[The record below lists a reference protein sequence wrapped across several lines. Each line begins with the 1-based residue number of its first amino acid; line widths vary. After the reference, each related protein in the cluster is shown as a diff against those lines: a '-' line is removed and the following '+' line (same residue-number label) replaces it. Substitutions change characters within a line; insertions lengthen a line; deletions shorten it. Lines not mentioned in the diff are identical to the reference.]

1 MSETATESAPAPATP
16 SKPETVLI
24 LRGSK
29 NDLTSYGGFQYPESG
44 PVEAPDWKL
53 TAECG
58 NGLHGLLWGHGD
70 FGQLPGEKDAKFQI
84 IEVEASLIVELGH
97 KVKFPRGVVVATFN
111 NWWQAFSYIVA
122 RRPSKATDSIAKGER
137 ASAAASG
144 YYGHAAASGESGHAA
159 ASGYSG
165 HAAASGEFGH
175 AAASGNSGHAAASGY
190 YGHAA
195 ASGEFGHAA
204 ASGEFGV
211 AVATGKYGRAKAG
224 PNGCV
229 AVGWW
234 DEKASRPRLA
244 VGYVGEDCI
253 ERDVWYIVVDGKLE
267 RDKTQD

>member
-122 RRPSKATDSIAKGER
+122 RRPSKATDSIAKGEK

-144 YYGHAAASGESGHAA
+144 
-159 ASGYSG
+159 
-165 HAAASGEFGH
+165 
-175 AAASGNSGHAAASGY
+175 NS
-190 YGHAA
+190 GHAA

>member
-122 RRPSKATDSIAKGER
+122 RRPSKATDSIAKGEK
-137 ASAAASG
+137 AS
-144 YYGHAAASGESGHAA
+144 
-159 ASGYSG
+159 
-165 HAAASGEFGH
+165 
-175 AAASGNSGHAAASGY
+175 AAASGNSGHAAVSGNS
-190 YGHAA
+190 GHAA